1 MSDVNT
7 EFSQRAT
14 LAAKAAVESA
24 NNKLKSGVDS
34 IVDAAKSAASAAS
47 LKIQSTF
54 KTPDFPAKP
63 LADAK
68 NAASPE
74 SARANK
80 PKFAGMLEYPAAMKY
95 YATFEFFEY
104 RRKHALETPKDI
116 PVAVIALPMPANLV
130 ENFGVEYQTPALGPI
145 VGAGVN
151 SLAVNMQQ
159 GGGGIGAA
167 QAALSSLRGV
177 DFNTLKEV
185 GVAGVFGLAKMAG
198 PVGEKAAEVTSILA
212 GVVPNPHLA
221 IMFSNI
227 GLRDHS
233 FNYKFAPN
241 SNQELQ
247 TLKKIVRQLKKSMLP
262 RMSTKDMLYSYP
274 HTCRITF
281 HTGGNTPY
289 TIKQCV
295 MTAMTVNYAPNNVP
309 AFFRTGDPV
318 MMDLTLSFKEMS
330 PFISGDVDGKKDS
343 PQDNPN
349 KVSASGMF
357 IDSSTPAAE
366 IQLGPFTVGA

>member
-14 LAAKAAVESA
+14 LAAKAAVSSISD
-24 NNKLKSGVDS
+24 KIKSGVGS
-34 IVDAAKSAASAAS
+34 IADAAKSAASAAS

-54 KTPDFPAKP
+54 KSPDFPAKP

-74 SARANK
+74 KARANK
-80 PKFAGMLEYPAAMKY
+80 PKFAGTLEYPSAMKY

-104 RRKHALETPKDI
+104 SRKHALETPKDV

-145 VGAGVN
+145 VGAAVN
-151 SLAVNMQQ
+151 SLASNMQQ
-159 GGGGIGAA
+159 GGGGMGAA
-167 QAALSSLRGV
+167 QAAYNSIKGINFDTV
-177 DFNTLKEV
+177 KEV
-185 GVAGVFGLAKMAG
+185 GVAGAFGLAKMAG
-198 PVGEKAAEVTSILA
+198 PLGEKAAEVTSLLA

-233 FNYKFAPN
+233 FSYKFAPN
-241 SNQELQ
+241 SEQELQ
-247 TLKKIVRQLKKSMLP
+247 TLKKIVKQLKKSMLP
-262 RMSTKDMLYSYP
+262 KMSTKDMLYSYP

-281 HTGGNTPY
+281 HTGGNVPY
-289 TIKQCV
+289 MIKQCV

-318 MMDLTLSFKEMS
+318 MMDLTMSFKEMS
-330 PFISGDVDGKKDS
+330 PFISNDVDGKKDS
-343 PQDNPN
+343 SSPQDNPK
-349 KVSASGMF
+349 KV
-357 IDSSTPAAE
+357 AE
-366 IQLGPFTVGA
+366 GRPRGGV